1 MLKFDLQ
8 KSQYSP
14 SFENIIKRDL
24 LDEILHLFYCLLFPV
39 RVFKKKEIQVGGGSL
54 SLEIPAGESSS
65 DLGNHP
71 LVGCTFFS
79 GKSFI

>member
-1 MLKFDLQ
+1 MNFASFLLPVVSSEGLLK
-8 KSQYSP
+8 KGNP
-14 SFENIIKRDL
+14 GGGR
-24 LDEILHLFYCLLFPV
+24 
-39 RVFKKKEIQVGGGSL
+39 GGSL